1 MRVGRSTAES
11 ALAHARNL
19 LHAPDPIPVGATI
32 RGPGTT
38 PTAATSA
45 DPAPVGAPMPSAASP
60 TGGAPAPAATAASP
74 ALGITVTPAFVPFPT
89 DSAASQ
95 AARPTTPDI
104 GTAAL
109 AVAGAASGTAATAPS
124 SVARAPSLS
133 APATAAAPPAGAVAA
148 TPAFVAPPTATAA
161 GHAAGRTNPAV
172 GAAALAAAGAASGTA
187 APAPAP
193 VTGALTLATSA
204 AATAPFAG
212 AVADNPS
219 LVAPPTATATRYAA
233 GHTNPAIGTTALAAA
248 GAASGT
254 AAAAPAPV
262 TRTPASPAAAPA
274 TAAPARPAAAS
285 AHATAVAPAP
295 AAAIVATAG
304 AAGDGRDFV
313 ASPAVHLRGGPN
325 GQVTAETSAGHIN
338 WVDGL
343 NAYTVRNLA
352 NQLVSGAPRVGKR
365 LVKIG
370 CLFSDEARA
379 GFLGNAF
386 VGTCLPPG
394 DTRSPL
400 QAKTDRRAYK
410 SIVHTANYCAALC
423 LDVGCTR
430 AVVKQ
435 ALHVAERGNHLLV
448 NTVLSAIKNDFE
460 KHTVSATRKGTK
472 TTMAKY
478 AGYIQRFCVWGGE
491 NLPADASLFPL
502 SRHSVVMFLEAEA
515 GRRLVGHGST
525 RPPRRRPGED
535 ATRGVDED
543 DYKDDGDDYSAAGAS
558 DTEAPAVGERGGP
571 SRPAKRPWRAG
582 GGGGQSPASGPVRFA
597 SLMSPSPN
605 TPRGTNDRGDSG
617 GGGAASPGRAR
628 GTGSAPPHVQP
639 VDGPSAAG
647 RWTARVGGGWA
658 TSGPEAAR
666 GPRRLVSHHT
676 VMGALNALAKTA
688 NMCNPLWRLATCA
701 CCRKWSVPEY
711 ESAGSFHA
719 GTAIVERRKRDR
731 LLQETSAGSAKAL
744 GKRKQLV
751 SDEQRR
757 GVAQALLLRPT
768 TAVEFQR
775 LSRLN
780 ALYLLQ
786 FAMAARG
793 ATARDMTW
801 SDIAVNTFPG
811 MFPAGG
817 KEQPVLCF
825 YVSATKTTEGVVR
838 CIGALPHVDEWACI
852 AGGVADAFYEKC
864 HRPGGVAF
872 APSGSFLPVYMP
884 NDEKLLEAGV
894 RPAHFREAGVA
905 SIRRQL
911 Y

>member
-74 ALGITVTPAFVPFPT
+74 ALGIAVTPAFVPFPT

-124 SVARAPSLS
+124 SVARALSLS

-161 GHAAGRTNPAV
+161 GH
-172 GAAALAAAGAASGTA
+172 
-187 APAPAP
+187 
-193 VTGALTLATSA
+193 
-204 AATAPFAG
+204 
-212 AVADNPS
+212 
-219 LVAPPTATATRYAA
+219 AA

-365 LVKIG
+365 LVKLG

-535 ATRGVDED
+535 APRGVDED

-658 TSGPEAAR
+658 TSGPEAVR
-666 GPRRLVSHHT
+666 GPRWLVSHHT
-676 VMGALNALAKTA
+676 VMGALNALA
-688 NMCNPLWRLATCA
+688 
-701 CCRKWSVPEY
+701 
-711 ESAGSFHA
+711 
-719 GTAIVERRKRDR
+719 
-731 LLQETSAGSAKAL
+731 
-744 GKRKQLV
+744 
-751 SDEQRR
+751 
-757 GVAQALLLRPT
+757 
-768 TAVEFQR
+768 
-775 LSRLN
+775 
-780 ALYLLQ
+780 
-786 FAMAARG
+786 
-793 ATARDMTW
+793 
-801 SDIAVNTFPG
+801 
-811 MFPAGG
+811 
-817 KEQPVLCF
+817 
-825 YVSATKTTEGVVR
+825 
-838 CIGALPHVDEWACI
+838 
-852 AGGVADAFYEKC
+852 
-864 HRPGGVAF
+864 
-872 APSGSFLPVYMP
+872 
-884 NDEKLLEAGV
+884 
-894 RPAHFREAGVA
+894 
-905 SIRRQL
+905 
-911 Y
+911 